1 VIHLEVGNLHL
12 DRKEIESWHDAML
25 GIVAD
30 FRIAVDEIAI
40 YHEVEFPVVELAYQ
54 MHRWLVCGIAH
65 GEDLEY
71 ESMESETSP
80 LISFRR
86 DGNLWSIG
94 AVHQM
99 RPSGAIERRDLESAA
114 RGFLTRLDD
123 SVRTLFGLSLLSVLV
138 DGVATA

>member
-1 VIHLEVGNLHL
+1 MVHLESGNLHL
-12 DRKEIESWHDAML
+12 DRKEIESWHDAVL

-30 FRIAVDEIAI
+30 FRITVDDIDI
-40 YHEVEFPVVELAYQ
+40 YHEVEFPVLELAYQ

-80 LISFRR
+80 LIWFRR
-86 DGNLWSIG
+86 DGGKWSIG

-99 RPSGAIERRDLESAA
+99 HPSGVVERRDLESAA
-114 RGFLTRLDD
+114 QEFITGLDK

-138 DGVATA
+138 DGVAKA